1 MNVSAALIFYDRD
14 TRLRIYCYKKDIF
27 MNFYDGQGSYFG
39 AYQPYPFYPYLPWA
53 DEKTRDKRRFQE
65 LYPSLARQIQPLVE
79 EACDR
84 MEYEGS
90 LMFDEYPDKLLI
102 RRMVRSIYE
111 KLDKGAYQDELA
123 AQENTG
129 KNWTEEYV
137 AVLLLNE
144 MYQRRCR
151 RRERRY
157 GSFF

>member
-1 MNVSAALIFYDRD
+1 M
-14 TRLRIYCYKKDIF
+14 
-27 MNFYDGQGSYFG
+27 
-39 AYQPYPFYPYLPWA
+39 
-53 DEKTRDKRRFQE
+53 
-65 LYPSLARQIQPLVE
+65 YPSLARQIQPLVE

-157 GSFF
+157 GSLF

>member
-1 MNVSAALIFYDRD
+1 M
-14 TRLRIYCYKKDIF
+14 
-27 MNFYDGQGSYFG
+27 
-39 AYQPYPFYPYLPWA
+39 A

-129 KNWTEEYV
+129 KNWTEGVRGGAASE
-137 AVLLLNE
+137 
-144 MYQRRCR
+144 
-151 RRERRY
+151 
-157 GSFF
+157 